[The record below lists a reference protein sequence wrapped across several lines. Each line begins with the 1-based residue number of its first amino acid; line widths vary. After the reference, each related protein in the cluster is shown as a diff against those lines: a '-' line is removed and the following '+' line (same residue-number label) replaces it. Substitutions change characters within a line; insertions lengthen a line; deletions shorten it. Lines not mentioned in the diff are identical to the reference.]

1 MDIVGKAKDA
11 PDGRGRRRDTGTGA
25 DTDSAPLKR
34 VLGRTP
40 NSPTVSQ
47 GYMEDDLIEIDLKSL
62 FRAFSSLENW
72 IMI

>member
-40 NSPTVSQ
+40 NSPTASQ
-47 GYMEDDLIEIDLKSL
+47 PPAPVGALALAMPLDSE
-62 FRAFSSLENW
+62 
-72 IMI
+72 